1 MGANSQIRQTKGQ
14 AILIISYMFL
24 QFSISPFLFV
34 CLYIAEKKLVLPK
47 AGDMVNVPSLNK
59 KAAVLE
65 VDPSKE
71 EVVVQAGILK
81 LKLKLTDIVP
91 C

>member
-1 MGANSQIRQTKGQ
+1 
-14 AILIISYMFL
+14 MFH
-24 QFSISPFLFV
+24 
-34 CLYIAEKKLVLPK
+34 IAEKKLELPN

-59 KAAVLE
+59 KGTVLK
-65 VDPSKE
+65 VDPYKE

-81 LKLKLTDIVP
+81 VKLKLADIVP